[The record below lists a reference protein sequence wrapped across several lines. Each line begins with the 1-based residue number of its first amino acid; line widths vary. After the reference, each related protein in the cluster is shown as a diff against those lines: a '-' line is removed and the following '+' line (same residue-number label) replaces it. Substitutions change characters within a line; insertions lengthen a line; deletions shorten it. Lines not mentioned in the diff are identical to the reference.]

1 MMDINPQDMM
11 GTQDVIQPKEESD
24 QIKPKVSKNE
34 KKELH
39 TFLMSK
45 ETEIKF
51 VVKLTKND
59 ISEEQM
65 QKAFDITVTQIIN

>member
-11 GTQDVIQPKEESD
+11 GTQDVIQAKEESD

>member
-11 GTQDVIQPKEESD
+11 GTQDVIQPKQESD